1 MAKVLKEGK
10 HTYWIDG
17 EGLKVPYKHVHE
29 SDRIRDRA
37 VTSLVSRAKRLQTII
52 KNEKE
57 AMEREI
63 LAYLGE
69 AARREDEEWVGGTSI
84 TSFAGDLAVT
94 VKVAKRWTFDER
106 LQIAKSKIDKCI
118 EDWSGNANSKLVA
131 LVNRA
136 FKVDQKGDVDAKQII
151 GLRTLKI
158 EDELWQEA
166 MTLIADSQKVQGTK
180 TYIYF
185 QEADESGKLQTIA
198 LDFSNL

>member
-17 EGLKVPYKHVHE
+17 EGLKVPAKHVHE
-29 SDRIRDRA
+29 EDKSRDRA
-37 VTSLVSRAKRLQTII
+37 VTRLVERAKRLQMII

-69 AARREDEEWVGGTSI
+69 AANREGEEWVGGTTL
-84 TSFAGDLAVT
+84 TSFSMDASVT
-94 VKVAKRWTFDER
+94 IKVAKRWTFDER
-106 LQIAKSKIDKCI
+106 LQIAKTKIDQCI
-118 EDWSGNANSKLVA
+118 ENWSGNANSKLIA

-158 EDELWQEA
+158 EDALWQEA
-166 MTLIADSQKVQGTK
+166 MDLIAASQKVQGTK
-180 TYIYF
+180 TYFYF
-185 QEADESGKLQTIA
+185 QEADADGKLCTIP

>member
-29 SDRIRDRA
+29 SDRIRDKA

-69 AARREDEEWVGGTSI
+69 AARREDEEWVGGATIS
-84 TSFAGDLAVT
+84 SFSMDSSVT
-94 VKVAKRWTFDER
+94 IKVAKRWTFDER
-106 LQIAKSKIDKCI
+106 LQIAKKKIDQCI
-118 EDWSGNANSKLVA
+118 ENWSGTANTKLVA

-136 FKVDQKGDVDAKQII
+136 FKVDQKDQVDAKQII
-151 GLRTLKI
+151 GLRTLDI
-158 EDELWQEA
+158 DDPLWNEA
-166 MTLIADSQKVQGTK
+166 MKLIADSQKVQSTK
-180 TYIYF
+180 TYFYF
-185 QEADESGKLQTIA
+185 QEADEDGKMQTIA

>member
-1 MAKVLKEGK
+1 MAKVVKEGK

-29 SDRIRDRA
+29 SDRIRDKA

-69 AARREDEEWVGGTSI
+69 AANREGEEWVGGTSI

-131 LVNRA
+131 DRKSV
-136 FKVDQKGDVDAKQII
+136 V
-151 GLRTLKI
+151 
-158 EDELWQEA
+158 
-166 MTLIADSQKVQGTK
+166 
-180 TYIYF
+180 
-185 QEADESGKLQTIA
+185 
-198 LDFSNL
+198 